1 MILKR
6 LLIVVFVIAIIC
18 CKENFSFGQ
27 IPTPV
32 EVDTISII
40 NNKAFITWIPK
51 NDGIT
56 VRYVIHRSGW
66 EKTSNYYIPYKDTLG
81 PIIGINNDHYTDD
94 SKNPCDSSFTYTVQA
109 INDFGDGS
117 ILQNTDSLKTILLS
131 KPILDKCL
139 NTFTLRWTGY
149 INMPPAPGAYKV
161 FASTT
166 GETGLFTEVG
176 STTTTSFVYENP
188 TPGVEYTF
196 MIRAVNSDGTKSSSS
211 CKQSITSYAPL
222 QPDWVYLRYAT
233 V

>member
-18 CKENFSFGQ
+18 CQENFSFGQ

-32 EVDTISII
+32 NVDTISII

-109 INDFGDGS
+109 INDFG
-117 ILQNTDSLKTILLS
+117 NTDQLS
-131 KPILDKCL
+131 SV
-139 NTFTLRWTGY
+139 
-149 INMPPAPGAYKV
+149 YKGFRGRFRV
-161 FASTT
+161 KVSK
-166 GETGLFTEVG
+166 
-176 STTTTSFVYENP
+176 S
-188 TPGVEYTF
+188 GVEIF
-196 MIRAVNSDGTKSSSS
+196 FAGASVINLAGVFF
-211 CKQSITSYAPL
+211 
-222 QPDWVYLRYAT
+222 
-233 V
+233 